1 MVVRRKAPNLY
12 LQRSRHHNL
21 EPINLNPKPLLL
33 FRHDPVGELFCRDFH
48 EFSAADF
55 FHDD

>member
-1 MVVRRKAPNLY
+1 MGKAKWYGAKRRIYICGEAATTT
-12 LQRSRHHNL
+12 
-21 EPINLNPKPLLL
+21 LNPKPLLL

-48 EFSAADF
+48 EFSAANF